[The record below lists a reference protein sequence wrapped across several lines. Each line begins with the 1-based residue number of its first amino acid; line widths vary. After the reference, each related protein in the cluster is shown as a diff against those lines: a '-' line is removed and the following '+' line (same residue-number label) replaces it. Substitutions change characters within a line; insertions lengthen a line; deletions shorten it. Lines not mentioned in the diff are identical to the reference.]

1 MNDYFYK
8 DISDMYLGYNILYDI
23 NFLNDNVLKEL
34 LDTYLTYSHDDF
46 FEDEQ
51 IVEKKIPEF
60 NFVK

>member
-1 MNDYFYK
+1 MGDYFYK
-8 DISDMYLGYNILYDI
+8 DISDMYLDYNMNDI
-23 NFLNDNVLKEL
+23 NFLNDKVLKEL

>member
-8 DISDMYLGYNILYDI
+8 DISDMYHDDI
-23 NFLNDNVLKEL
+23 NFLSDKVLKEL

>member
-8 DISDMYLGYNILYDI
+8 DITNMYIDYNMSDID
-23 NFLNDNVLKEL
+23 FLKDKTIKDL
-34 LDTYLTYSHDDF
+34 LDIYLNYSHDDF
-46 FEDEQ
+46 FEDEP